1 MASIDTYLEQLND
14 KQRDAVLENSAP
26 LLVLAGAGSGK
37 TRVITTKIAYAIDRL
52 GISPNEILAVTFTN
66 KAAREMKER
75 VTAMLPSVDVSKM
88 HIRTFHSFG
97 AWLLRVYGSYINLS
111 NNFSIY
117 DDEDSLSLLS
127 GIYSSSKKVELKPI
141 AKSISLAKDMMLSP
155 DSKDLDQVRR
165 GIDFPKQYE
174 AYEKRLREVGNVDFA
189 DLISRSIE
197 LLSPNFPVARTL
209 HNRFKMILVDEYQ
222 DSNIA
227 QFQLLK
233 ALVGPHTFICVVGD
247 DDQSI
252 YRFRGA
258 NVEHILTFPDVYVGT
273 KIVKLE
279 QNYRSTEGILSVAT
293 AVISRNKGR
302 HQKVLWTEK
311 KGGGIPTVFYV
322 EDEKSEALRVA
333 KEIRRDKQYNSTAVI
348 YRTNAQSLAFE
359 TLFQKE
365 KIPYKVI
372 GALKFYDREEI
383 KDALS
388 LIYIMLNRADEVHFK
403 RMINKPARSL
413 GNVSIEKI
421 LLVAQQ
427 HNIDFIEATRRS
439 AQDGVLSGK
448 AASSALRFA
457 LLFDEALDLI
467 DKGNSRIVEYLVRE
481 SGLVNY
487 YHNQDAKNE
496 TEKVDNIGKLVSTVD
511 DYEAGIEGL
520 LQFVESLSL
529 DPTTLG
535 SEDPS
540 KKDGVSLITM
550 HNTKGLEFDRVFV
563 TGLEE
568 NLFPSNSCESDEDF
582 EEERRLFYVAVTRAR
597 KELFITSCARRMV
610 FGRTN
615 YQMPSRYLQEIPKEL
630 MKIEGKGFNDPPRL
644 HTSFNRGYQG
654 YGALGQ
660 KREKHNANMFSSTGK
675 GDILNSVKKFV
686 NAPKDETSPQSV
698 EYKVGMKVYHD
709 EYGEGF
715 VQDIKSMRGKVM
727 VEVIFNS
734 SKVAT
739 FFAFSRVLEVIS

>member
-660 KREKHNANMFSSTGK
+660 KREKHNSNMFSSTGK

>member
-1 MASIDTYLEQLND
+1 LASIDTYLEQLND

>member
-1 MASIDTYLEQLND
+1 MGDTSLASIDEYIEQLND
-14 KQRDAVLENSAP
+14 KQKMAVLENSAP

-37 TRVITTKIAYAIDRL
+37 TRVITTKIAYAIEKL
-52 GISPNEILAVTFTN
+52 GIHPYEILSVTFTN

-75 VTAMLPSVDVSKM
+75 VTDMVSNVDVSKM

-117 DDEDSLSLLS
+117 DDDDSLSLLS
-127 GIYSSSKKVELKPI
+127 GIYPNSKKVELKPV

-155 DSKDLDQVRR
+155 TSRDLDKVRR
-165 GIDFPKQYE
+165 GSDFPGQYE

-197 LLSPNFPVARTL
+197 LLDPSLPVSSLL

-227 QFQLLK
+227 QFELLK
-233 ALVGPHTFICVVGD
+233 ALVGPHSFVCVVGD

-258 NVEHILTFPDVYVGT
+258 NVEHILTFPDVYPGT

-279 QNYRSTEGILSVAT
+279 QNYRSTGEILKVAT
-293 AVISRNKGR
+293 SVISHNKGR
-302 HQKVLWTEK
+302 HEKVLWTDN
-311 KGGGIPTVFYV
+311 KGGNRPTVIYV
-322 EDEKSEALRVA
+322 DDEKSEAIRIA
-333 KEIRRDKQYNSTAVI
+333 KEIQKDKQYDSTAVI
-348 YRTNAQSLAFE
+348 YRTNAQSLPFE
-359 TLFQKE
+359 TLFQKL

-372 GALKFYDREEI
+372 GALRFFDREEI
-383 KDALS
+383 KDSLA

-413 GNVSIEKI
+413 GKVSIDKII
-421 LLVAQQ
+421 LLA
-427 HNIDFIEATRRS
+427 HEKNIDFVEATRVA
-439 AQDGVLSGK
+439 AQTGVLSGK
-448 AASSALRFA
+448 AAQGALQFA
-457 LLFDEALDLI
+457 LLFDEALNLE

-481 SGLVNY
+481 SGLVGH

-496 TEKVDNIGKLVSTVD
+496 TEKVDNIGRLVSAVA
-511 DYEAGIEGL
+511 DYEPGIDGL
-520 LQFVESLSL
+520 LQFVESLTL

-535 SEDPS
+535 NEDPS
-540 KKDGVSLITM
+540 SKAGVSLITM

-568 NLFPSNSCESDEDF
+568 NLFPSSSCESDEDF

-597 KELFITSCARRMV
+597 KELFITSCTRRMV

-615 YQMPSRYLQEIPKEL
+615 YQLPSRYLKEIPKEL
-630 MKIEGKGFNDPPRL
+630 LTVEGRGFGASR
-644 HTSFNRGYQG
+644 HTGYQG
-654 YGALGQ
+654 RSSLEQ
-660 KREKHNANMFSSTGK
+660 KRVHPPSNMFSSTGK
-675 GDILNSVKKFV
+675 GNILTSVNKFIKEKKEPLV
-686 NAPKDETSPQSV
+686 DDGI

-709 EYGEGF
+709 GYGEGF
-715 VQDIKSMRGKVM
+715 VQDIKKMRGNVM
-727 VEVIFNS
+727 VEVAFNS

-739 FFAFSRVLEVIS
+739 FFASSHVLEVIM

>member
-1 MASIDTYLEQLND
+1 LASIDTYLEQLND

-727 VEVIFNS
+727 VEVVFNS